1 MTAFL
6 RRLPVPAGCVALGLI
21 GLGTL
26 LGSISPLFLHV
37 FGILSILLQIAVLL
51 KLFLPGTLKAVS
63 SDTVTFSTLSGTSMA
78 LMLTAAQL
86 KKAVSFPGAVWIWY
100 LGLCLHLLILLLF
113 SSRLLQE
120 RPGFSGA
127 RGSWLL
133 VYVGIAAAA
142 ISAPAFGTEKL
153 GLFLLLPAAIG
164 AVILL
169 PLIYRADLQPGN
181 VPPGQKPLF
190 CITAAPVSIWLAGYL
205 SASSSPSRTL
215 TSGLLLIAQLLYLPA
230 LIRCIRSLRKAFNPA
245 WAAFTFPFVISAS
258 SLKQASALL
267 RPPFAAVLLLRAESM
282 IALILCSYVLY
293 QYLRFLFKPKRP

>member
-51 KLFLPGTLKAVS
+51 KLFLPGTLKAIC

-113 SSRLLQE
+113 SCRLLQE

-142 ISAPAFGTEKL
+142 ISAPAVRHGKARPFSAASRRDRG
-153 GLFLLLPAAIG
+153 GDSPAADLPRRSS
-164 AVILL
+164 ARQCSARPEAALL
-169 PLIYRADLQPGN
+169 HHSSTRQHLARRISECLFFPVPDTDFRASAHCPAALPSCADPLYPESAQSFQPGMGRFQLSVCHQRFFPEAGLGSFTPSVCSCTPASCGIHDCTDIMYFRS
-181 VPPGQKPLF
+181 VPVL
-190 CITAAPVSIWLAGYL
+190 ALPV
-205 SASSSPSRTL
+205 
-215 TSGLLLIAQLLYLPA
+215 
-230 LIRCIRSLRKAFNPA
+230 
-245 WAAFTFPFVISAS
+245 
-258 SLKQASALL
+258 
-267 RPPFAAVLLLRAESM
+267 
-282 IALILCSYVLY
+282 
-293 QYLRFLFKPKRP
+293 

>member
-1 MTAFL
+1 MEVKRNHDCFSAQASCPGRL
-6 RRLPVPAGCVALGLI
+6 RCARTDRARYAP
-21 GLGTL
+21 
-26 LGSISPLFLHV
+26 FLHV

-51 KLFLPGTLKAVS
+51 KLFLPGTLKAIC

-113 SSRLLQE
+113 SCRLLQE
-120 RPGFSGA
+120 RPGFSGV

-215 TSGLLLIAQLLYLPA
+215 ASGLLLLAH
-230 LIRCIRSLRKAFNPA
+230 RCIRSLRRPFSPA

-267 RPPFAAVLLLRAESM
+267 SPPFAAVLLLRAECM
-282 IALILCSYVLY
+282 IALILCIYVLY
-293 QYLRFLFKPKRP
+293 QYLRFLFKPNRP

>member
-51 KLFLPGTLKAVS
+51 KLFLPGTLKAVC
-63 SDTVTFSTLSGTSMA
+63 SDTVMFSTLSGTSMA

-100 LGLCLHLLILLLF
+100 FGLCLHLLILLLF
-113 SSRLLQE
+113 SCRLLQE
-120 RPGFSGA
+120 R
-127 RGSWLL
+127 RLL

-142 ISAPAFGTEKL
+142 ISSPAFGTEKL
-153 GLFLLLPAAIG
+153 GLILLLPAAIG
-164 AVILL
+164 AVVLL

-215 TSGLLLIAQLLYLPA
+215 ASGLLLLAQLLYLPA

-267 RPPFAAVLLLRAESM
+267 RPPFAAVLLLRAECM
-282 IALILCSYVLY
+282 IALILCIYVLY
-293 QYLRFLFKPKRP
+293 QYLRFLFKPNRP

>member
-51 KLFLPGTLKAVS
+51 KLFLPGTLKAIC

-86 KKAVSFPGAVWIWY
+86 KKAMSFPGAVWIWY

-113 SSRLLQE
+113 SCRLLQE
-120 RPGFSGA
+120 RPGFSGV

-142 ISAPAFGTEKL
+142 ISAPAFHTETL

-169 PLIYRADLQPGN
+169 PLIYRADLQP
-181 VPPGQKPLF
+181 V
-190 CITAAPVSIWLAGYL
+190 WLAGYL

-215 TSGLLLIAQLLYLPA
+215 ASGLLLLAQLLYLPA

-282 IALILCSYVLY
+282 IALILCIYVLY